1 MHPTISYEVV
11 KADIADLRHQAQR
24 GARARAARRARRARR
39 TPARPGAGDAKC
51 QALFASTLQPSD
63 APGAD
68 VVAEAIS
75 VTVQQIGAGGCT
87 GRVAQEFGEHP
98 EAATERMRWVRSLLG
113 CA

>member
-24 GARARAARRARRARR
+24 GARARAARRARR
-39 TPARPGAGDAKC
+39 TPARPGAGDAQC

-68 VVAEAIS
+68 VVAEVIS
-75 VTVQQIGAGGCT
+75 ATVQQIGADGCT
-87 GRVAQEFGEHP
+87 GRMAQEFGEHP
-98 EAATERMRWVRSLLG
+98 EAATERMRWIRSLLG
-113 CA
+113 CV

>member
-24 GARARAARRARRARR
+24 GARARAARRARR
-39 TPARPGAGDAKC
+39 TPARPGAGDAQC

-63 APGAD
+63 APAAH

-75 VTVQQIGAGGCT
+75 LTVQQIGTDGCAG
-87 GRVAQEFGEHP
+87 RMAQEFGDHP
-98 EAATERMRWVRSLLG
+98 EAATERMRWARSLLNVR
-113 CA
+113 